1 MLSMHVSIDASTDVT
16 RISLSGDLDRETG
29 PGVYLAFQRELSR
42 GMTQFVF
49 DLSRVHLVDSAGLGV
64 FVRCYRDARMRG
76 GLVVLERVPEPIRHV
91 LEFTRLDTIL
101 PVAEGSL
108 VSGALED

>member
-1 MLSMHVSIDASTDVT
+1 MQIATDTAEEMT
-16 RISLSGDLDRETG
+16 RISLTGDLDRETG

-42 GMTQFVF
+42 GRTQFTF

-101 PVAEGSL
+101 PIAVDPILSP
-108 VSGALED
+108 SLED

>member
-1 MLSMHVSIDASTDVT
+1 
-16 RISLSGDLDRETG
+16 
-29 PGVYLAFQRELSR
+29 
-42 GMTQFVF
+42 
-49 DLSRVHLVDSAGLGV
+49 
-64 FVRCYRDARMRG
+64 MRG